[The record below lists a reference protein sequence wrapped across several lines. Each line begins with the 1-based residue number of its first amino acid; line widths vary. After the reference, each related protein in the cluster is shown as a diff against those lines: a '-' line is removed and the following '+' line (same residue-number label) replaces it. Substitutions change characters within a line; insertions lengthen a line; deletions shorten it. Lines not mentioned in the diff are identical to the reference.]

1 MSDPVENHR
10 SNVAGPRAAGEGSP
24 RERGEDSTP
33 RVFLRWKNLNQRKQI
48 IDIAAATRKGLRQ
61 GPHHCHAQL
70 CSMPQPARPVNRPGL
85 GHLVR
90 RYTHHPTMRLPKRIY
105 SPYLQG
111 FMLHLTYK
119 DSCFTLPTRIH
130 SSRSSPAL
138 LVTNPAARRY
148 PHQLPLRLP
157 ERTMVT
163 STLSRSIAQ
172 SQPFRG
178 HGGWWSCRLYQT
190 PSGSWQSPAE
200 TLRPRSE
207 TCPHTSRCHR
217 RAPEPC
223 PPHPLCLLCLARSC
237 LHHTSSWRQSSPQS
251 RQTWSV
257 WRG

>member
-1 MSDPVENHR
+1 M
-10 SNVAGPRAAGEGSP
+10 
-24 RERGEDSTP
+24 
-33 RVFLRWKNLNQRKQI
+33 RWKNLNQRKQI

-90 RYTHHPTMRLPKRIY
+90 RYSHHPTLRLPHRIY

-111 FMLHLTYK
+111 FMLHLTHK

-148 PHQLPLRLP
+148 PHQLPSRLP
-157 ERTMVT
+157 ERMMVT

-200 TLRPRSE
+200 TLRLRSE
-207 TCPHTSRCHR
+207 ICPHTVRLALPPSRPG
-217 RAPEPC
+217 A
-223 PPHPLCLLCLARSC
+223 L
-237 LHHTSSWRQSSPQS
+237 SSPS
-251 RQTWSV
+251 PLLALSCTLMSASNLLLAPKFTSESANVKCVKGLRMT
-257 WRG
+257 